1 MSKTVAAVLT
11 LAVGTGLAACSS
23 GSDSGTP
30 AASAAASSSGADVC
44 DSAGDL
50 RTSLA
55 ALGDVE
61 VVQEG
66 TSGLEAAWTTVQD
79 DWEQF
84 ADAARAEYGD
94 QVDGVQAEAD
104 AVGQAVDAA
113 QASPSAGTLG
123 TAATAVGAFVRSAG
137 DLVDEAGAN
146 C

>member
-1 MSKTVAAVLT
+1 MSKHRAAVVA

-23 GSDSGTP
+23 GSDSGTS
-30 AASAAASSSGADVC
+30 AASSAATSSGADVC

-55 ALGDVE
+55 ALGDVQ

-66 TSGLEAAWTTVQD
+66 TGGLEAAWATVQD
-79 DWEQF
+79 DWAQF
-84 ADAARAEYGD
+84 ADAARARYSA
-94 QVDGVQAEAD
+94 QVDTVQAEAD

-113 QASPSAGTLG
+113 QSTPSAGTLG
-123 TAATAVGAFVRSAG
+123 TAATAVGAFVKSAG
-137 DLVDEAGAN
+137 DLVDEAGSN